1 MQKHSGDVTDLKFDA
16 FSQIYNTS
24 LMWNKILFANQKKQ
38 QVDKRRALLKENKI
52 KEYEQM
58 CAKMEL
64 EDENHL

>member
-1 MQKHSGDVTDLKFDA
+1 
-16 FSQIYNTS
+16 
-24 LMWNKILFANQKKQ
+24 MWNKILFAKQKKQ